1 MLHNWTDSLDL
12 VCMSCTDDLLWLI
25 AKSLSHFL
33 MHPLHLCMADAW
45 QFAVARLMS
54 CDLCRTCTPQTLL
67 FEVCLDLLTSWT
79 GSIEVLA
86 CIAGDL
92 RLPALSFFDHIA
104 LTLQAQRK
112 LGTVDC
118 GSKLLRPVQF
128 VRLQGPRFSV
138 LGFSEIEEHDVSM
151 QLWRGIP

>member
-1 MLHNWTDSLDL
+1 
-12 VCMSCTDDLLWLI
+12 MSCADDLLWLI
-25 AKSLSHFL
+25 TKSLRHFL
-33 MHPLHLCMADAW
+33 MHPLHLCMAHGR

-54 CDLCRTCTPQTLL
+54 CDLCRTCTFQALL
-67 FEVCLDLLTSWT
+67 FEVCLDLLTSRT
-79 GSIEVLA
+79 GSIEILT

-92 RLPALSFFDHIA
+92 RLPALSFFDLIA

-128 VRLQGPRFSV
+128 VRL
-138 LGFSEIEEHDVSM
+138 
-151 QLWRGIP
+151 